1 VLKRDR
7 LIVGG
12 ALALLT
18 ALAWAY
24 VLWLARAGMP
34 EMAMP
39 AMKAMAPALAP
50 WGAREFLLAFAM
62 WAVMMVGMMTPS
74 VAPMVLL
81 YARVGRQAEAQGE
94 SLAATA
100 WFAGGYLAAWTV
112 FALLAA
118 AAQLALTD
126 AAALSPMLRLRSAA
140 LGGAV
145 LIAAGAYQWTA
156 LKAACLANCQS
167 PLAFIQR
174 HGGFRASALGALG
187 LGARHGAYCVG
198 CCWALMTLLFVGGVM
213 NLLWIA
219 GLAILVL
226 VEKITPFGQRVP
238 RAAGLALGLAG
249 AYLVATALG

>member
-1 VLKRDR
+1 LKRDR

-24 VLWLARAGMP
+24 VLSLARAPMP

-39 AMKAMAPALAP
+39 SMAAMAPALEP
-50 WGAREFLLAFAM
+50 WSARELLLAFAM

-81 YARVGRQAEAQGE
+81 YARVGRQAAQEGE
-94 SLAATA
+94 PLAATA
-100 WFAGGYLAAWTV
+100 WFAGGYLLAWTL

-126 AAALSPMLRLRSAA
+126 AAVLSPLLRLHSAA

-145 LIAAGAYQWTA
+145 LIAAGVYQWTA
-156 LKAACLANCQS
+156 LKATCLANCQS

-174 HGGFRASALGALG
+174 HGGFRGTALGALG

-198 CCWALMTLLFVGGVM
+198 CCWALMALLFVGGVM

-226 VEKITPFGQRVP
+226 IEKITPWGPRVP
-238 RAAGLALGLAG
+238 RAAGVLLGLAG
-249 AYLVATALG
+249 AWLVASGLG